1 MSTSQLSPRE
11 VIALCRQKEI
21 RAIDLR
27 FVDFRGHQRHFT
39 IPAEQL
45 VEERFEDGFAFDG
58 SAMRGWQAIHES
70 DMLVVPE
77 SQTAFVDPFLPQTL
91 AMLGNIKD
99 PVTRQSYPRDPRTI
113 ARQAEIYM
121 QHTGLADTAAFGA
134 DAEFFVFDNVHFDQ
148 NEHKAITTLKVPR
161 DSGVVADAAVMVM
174 AARLVTRFVTAM
186 ATLQCLRATRCSS
199 CGQTSCWLCR
209 TAACPSGG
217 SIGLLRLVG
226 SVRLVW

>member
-148 NEHKAITTLKVPR
+148 NEHEGYYHIESAEGQWSRGGRSR
-161 DSGVVADAAVMVM
+161 DGDGG
-174 AARLVTRFVTAM
+174 TAGYQVRHRDGYLAM
-186 ATLQCLRATRCSS
+186 PPSDTLQQLRIA
-199 CGQTSCWLCR
+199 
-209 TAACPSGG
+209 
-217 SIGLLRLVG
+217 
-226 SVRLVW
+226 